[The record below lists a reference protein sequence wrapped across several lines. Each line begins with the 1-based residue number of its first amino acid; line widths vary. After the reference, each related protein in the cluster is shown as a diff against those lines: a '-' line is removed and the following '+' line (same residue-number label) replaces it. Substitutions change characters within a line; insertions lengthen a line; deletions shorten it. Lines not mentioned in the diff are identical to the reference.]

1 MLSIQSKLP
10 DVGTTIFIV
19 MSRLAQ
25 EHNAVNM
32 GQGFPDFPMSSTL
45 TDAVCKAMN
54 DGYNQYAHTN
64 GLPLLREAI
73 CAQIK
78 RLYHADVNW
87 ETEITIVPGAS
98 YAIATALSSIIN
110 KGDEVI
116 VLEPAYDSYVPNII
130 VNGGVPVFVS
140 LQYPDYTIDWNEVKK
155 KITAKTGVIIINTP
169 HNPTGSVLEEADIQ
183 QLINITQNTN
193 IVLISDEVYEHLVYD
208 GKQHQSI
215 VKFPQLRERSFACF
229 SFGKTYHC
237 TGWKIGYC
245 IAGEMLMKEFRKLH
259 QFNAFST
266 NTPMQV
272 GLATVLQDE
281 PSSSTSLSGFMQQK
295 RDYFRKLMSDTLF
308 TPLPCFGS
316 FFQCYSYANL
326 SNKSDKEMAVDL
338 VENYG
343 VATIPL
349 SAFYHNA
356 TDNKVLRFCFAKKE
370 STLQEAAERLCRLQ

>member
-10 DVGTTIFIV
+10 DVGTSIFTV

-32 GQGFPDFPMSSTL
+32 GQGFPDFPMSPTL
-45 TDAVCKAMN
+45 INAVCKAMN
-54 DGYNQYAHTN
+54 EGYNQYAHAN
-64 GLPLLREAI
+64 GLPFLREEV

-78 RLYHADVNW
+78 RLYNADVNW

-98 YAIATALSSIIN
+98 YAIAIALACLLHH
-110 KGDEVI
+110 GDEVLVI
-116 VLEPAYDSYVPNII
+116 EPAYDSYVPNI
-130 VNGGVPVFVS
+130 VANGGVPVFVS
-140 LQYPDYTIDWNEVKK
+140 LQYPDYTIDWDEVKK
-155 KITAKTGVIIINTP
+155 KITAKTGAIIINTP
-169 HNPTGSVLEEADIQ
+169 HNPTGSVLEEEDIQ

-193 IVLISDEVYEHLVYD
+193 IVLISDEVYEHLIYD

-215 VKFPQLRERSFACF
+215 VKFPELRERSFACF

-259 QFNAFST
+259 QFTAFST

-272 GLATVLQDE
+272 GLATVLQSE
-281 PSSSTSLSGFMQQK
+281 PSSSLLSHFMQQK
-295 RDYFRKLMSDTLF
+295 RDYFRKLMSDTSF
-308 TPLPCFGS
+308 APLPCFGS
-316 FFQCYSYANL
+316 FFQCYSYENF
-326 SNKSDKEMAVDL
+326 SDKNDKEMAIDL
-338 VENYG
+338 VKEQG

-349 SAFYHNA
+349 SAFYQDA

-370 STLQEAAERLCRLQ
+370 STLEEAAHRLHRLQ